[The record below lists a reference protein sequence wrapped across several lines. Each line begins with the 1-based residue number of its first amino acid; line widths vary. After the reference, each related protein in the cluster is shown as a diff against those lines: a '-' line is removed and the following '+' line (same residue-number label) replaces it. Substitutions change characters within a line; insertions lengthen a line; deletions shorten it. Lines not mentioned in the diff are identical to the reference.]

1 MTPKS
6 LVRSVHT
13 LFSLP
18 DVVVRINALVDDPT
32 TRISDLAEAVLC
44 DPGLAARLLR
54 LVNSAYY
61 SPPYRVGTV
70 SQAIILL
77 GQHELRNLVL
87 ATVAVSLFKG
97 LPPER
102 INMEQFWLHSIMC
115 GVAARGLARRRFLR
129 ESERL
134 FVAGLLYGTGKLV
147 FYSQCPDLYREVLQQ
162 SGDDEQTCI
171 AAERRVFGFTYA
183 DLGAE
188 LLKTW
193 RLPENLYMAV
203 AHHLEPAKA
212 LDYRLEATILHVAVR
227 IVGDVQAGAGVTSF
241 ANDPEHFAPM
251 ADLLGLPPESLASLA
266 GEVNPRAME
275 IFGMIRADS
284 TPTS

>member
-6 LVRSVHT
+6 LVSSVHT

-18 DVVVRINALVDDPT
+18 DVVGRVNTLIDDPT

-61 SPPYRVGTV
+61 NPPYRVGTV

-87 ATVAVSLFKG
+87 ATVAVNLFKG
-97 LPPER
+97 LPPEQ

-115 GVAARGLARRRFLR
+115 GVAARGLAHRRHLR

-162 SGDDEQTCI
+162 AGDDEQARI
-171 AAERRVFGFTYA
+171 AVERQVFGFTYA
-183 DLGAE
+183 ELGAE
-188 LLKTW
+188 LLKAW
-193 RLPENLYMAV
+193 RLPESLYTAV

-227 IVGDVQAGAGVTSF
+227 IIGGLQAGAD
-241 ANDPEHFAPM
+241 DPRFMSDLEPFAPL

-266 GEVNPRAME
+266 GEINPQAME
-275 IFGMIRADS
+275 IFGIIRSA
-284 TPTS
+284 

>member
-18 DVVVRINALVDDPT
+18 DVVIRVNTLIEDPIA
-32 TRISDLAEAVLC
+32 RISDLAEMVLC
-44 DPGLAARLLR
+44 DPGWAARLLR

-61 SPPYRVGTV
+61 NPPYRVGTV

-115 GVAARGLARRRFLR
+115 GVAARGLARHRRLR
-129 ESERL
+129 DSERL
-134 FVAGLLYGTGKLV
+134 FIAGLLYGTGKLV

-162 SGDDEQTCI
+162 AGDDEQACI
-171 AAERRVFGFTYA
+171 AAERQVFGFTYA

-212 LDYRLEATILHVAVR
+212 LDYRLEAMILHVAVQ
-227 IVGDVQAGAGVTSF
+227 IVSSLQAGVGGTPSTS
-241 ANDPEHFAPM
+241 DPEHFAPL
-251 ADLLGLPPESLASLA
+251 ANLLELPPESLASLA
-266 GEVNPRAME
+266 AEINPQAME
-275 IFGMIRADS
+275 IFGIIRADS
-284 TPTS
+284 TPSR

>member
-6 LVRSVHT
+6 LVSKVHT

-18 DVVVRINALVDDPT
+18 DVVGRVNMLIDDPT

-87 ATVAVSLFKG
+87 ATVAVDLFKG
-97 LPPER
+97 LPPEQ
-102 INMEQFWLHSIMC
+102 INMEQFWLRSITC
-115 GVAARGLARRRFLR
+115 GVAARGLAHLRHLR

-147 FYSQCPDLYREVLQQ
+147 FYSQCPDPYREVLQQ
-162 SGDDEQTCI
+162 AGEDEQARV
-171 AAERRVFGFTYA
+171 AAERQVFGFTYA
-183 DLGAE
+183 ELGAE
-188 LLKTW
+188 LLKAW
-193 RLPENLYMAV
+193 RLPESLYMVV

-212 LDYRLEATILHVAVR
+212 LDYRLEATILHVAAR
-227 IVGDVQAGAGVTSF
+227 IVDGLPAGADGPRF
-241 ANDPEHFAPM
+241 ASDSEHFAPL
-251 ADLLGLPPESLASLA
+251 AELLGLPPESLASLA
-266 GEVNPRAME
+266 GEINPQAME
-275 IFGMIRADS
+275 IFGIIRSA
-284 TPTS
+284 

>member
-1 MTPKS
+1 MTPQS

-18 DVVVRINALVDDPT
+18 DVVVRVNTLIDDPA

-102 INMEQFWLHSIMC
+102 VNMEQFWLHSIMC
-115 GVAARGLARRRFLR
+115 GVAARGLARRRRIR
-129 ESERL
+129 EGERL
-134 FVAGLLYGTGKLV
+134 FLAGLLHGTGKLV
-147 FYSQCPDLYREVLQQ
+147 FYSQCADLYREVLQQ
-162 SGDDEQTCI
+162 TGEDEQACI
-171 AAERRVFGFTYA
+171 AAERRIFGFTYA

-193 RLPENLYMAV
+193 RLPENLYIAV
-203 AHHLEPAKA
+203 AHHLEPAEA
-212 LDYRLEATILHVAVR
+212 LDYRLEAMILHVAVR
-227 IVGDVQAGAGVTSF
+227 IVGSLQAGAGDPSS
-241 ANDPEHFAPM
+241 ASDPEHFAPL
-251 ADLLGLPPESLASLA
+251 ADLLELPSEALASLA
-266 GEVNPRAME
+266 TEINPQAME
-275 IFGMIRADS
+275 IFGIIRTDS
-284 TPTS
+284 TPAR